1 MSCHAYFRPGRLLSL
16 VAIGMLSLAACGD
29 QRPPAYSVTGQVLFQ
44 NKPAEH
50 AIVIFH
56 PDATDEEL
64 AKLRPHATVDANGHF
79 ELTTYVPGDGAPAG
93 SYRVTVTWPSNDPA
107 DRVAAEDPEYTP
119 SGPDRLKGRFANAAK
134 TPLQATVTSGANV
147 LTLFEVK

>member
-1 MSCHAYFRPGRLLSL
+1 MSCHACIRPDRLLSL
-16 VAIGMLSLAACGD
+16 LAIGMLSLAACGD
-29 QRPPAYSVTGQVLFQ
+29 QRPPAYPVTGQVLFE

-64 AKLRPHATVDANGHF
+64 AQLRPHGTVDANGHF
-79 ELTTYVPGDGAPAG
+79 ELTTYVSGDGAPAG
-93 SYRVTVTWPSNDPA
+93 SYRVTVTWPSSDPA

-119 SGPDRLKGRFANAAK
+119 SGPDRLKGRFANPSATELK
-134 TPLQATVTSGANV
+134 ATVKSGSNV
-147 LTLFEVK
+147 LAPFELK